1 MAERYYRGQGSVF
14 VSDRDPVTGQ
24 PVSGFRFLG
33 NVSMLKIS
41 TTTQQIK
48 HKESYTGQGLTDL
61 VIETQKEASIML
73 TIEDFSKENLELAL
87 FGTATLIPGATVSA
101 EAINVYPG
109 RSTPL
114 ANINLTTFTS
124 LTNGGTALIAGTD
137 YTVDLKAGMISIPK
151 TGSAIIASTPVQAN
165 YVTANSEKVSAF
177 TKPNREYWLRF
188 NGLNSAESDSPVV
201 IDVYRARFNPQKE
214 WALIDDNLSTMELDG
229 EILYDAKQ
237 IDTATDGRFFRE
249 RQMAA

>member
-1 MAERYYRGQGSVF
+1 
-14 VSDRDPVTGQ
+14 
-24 PVSGFRFLG
+24 
-33 NVSMLKIS
+33 MLKIS

-61 VIETQKEASIML
+61 VIETQKEAALML

-87 FGTATLIPGATVSA
+87 FGTATLIPGATISA

-124 LTNGGTALIAGTD
+124 LANGGTALVAGTD
-137 YTVDLKAGMISIPK
+137 YTVDLKSGMISIPK
-151 TGSAIIASTPVQAN
+151 TGSAIVASTVVQAN
-165 YVTANSEKVSAF
+165 YVTAAAEKVSAF

-188 NGLNSAESDSPVV
+188 NGLNSAEADAPVV
-201 IDVYRARFNPQKE
+201 IDIYRARFNPQKE
-214 WALIDDNLSTMELDG
+214 WALIDDNLSSMELDG

-237 IDTATDGRFFRE
+237 TNTTADGRFFRE